1 MVSGARILIVDD
13 EPDIC
18 EEFAEYLEARGH
30 HVDTAATVGAAHALL
45 ATGRPYSMVLTDFR
59 LGNGRGTDVAI
70 AARLALGNRALIVV
84 ITGQLTAETELAVR
98 EAGADQAMAKPIDPL
113 ALLALIATMPAL

>member
-45 ATGRPYSMVLTDFR
+45 ATGRPYSMVL